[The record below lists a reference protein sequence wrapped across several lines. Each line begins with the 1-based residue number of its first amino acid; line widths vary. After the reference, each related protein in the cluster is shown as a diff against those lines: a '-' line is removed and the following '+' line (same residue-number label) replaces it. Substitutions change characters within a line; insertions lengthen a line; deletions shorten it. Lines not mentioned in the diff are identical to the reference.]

1 MVIQYMFGVP
11 VRVTE
16 SKPAPPADNRIWS
29 LGDLDPQVTE
39 ADLLDAFRLIG
50 PIASLR
56 LCRDSF
62 TGESLRYAYVN
73 FFTSLHA
80 SICEI
85 LLCKMG
91 FDSSF
96 LELRMNLLLV
106 LQELIASTALT
117 FLNHK
122 ELKGQSMRIMWSQRY
137 PLTRKMGIAN
147 LFVKNLHPSFTSGQL
162 QSMFSK
168 FGRILS
174 CKVASENGNSKGF
187 GFVQFDSKLS
197 AMTARNALHGTLL
210 KGKKIYV
217 SKFVKKSERTVA
229 NGETMKASLQG
240 QNKQLFIARAQQE
253 EIVNCHTEKLKA
265 SSLPEK
271 NSTHPVHCSSFY
283 SLGKDLMKQRQ
294 QINTGKQS
302 FKSESSV
309 CGNNFVQ
316 DT

>member
-1 MVIQYMFGVP
+1 MVIQHMFGVP
-11 VRVTE
+11 VKVTE

-29 LGDLDPQVTE
+29 LYVGDLDPQVTE
-39 ADLLDAFRLIG
+39 ADLMDAFRLIG
-50 PIASLR
+50 RIASLR

-73 FFTSLHA
+73 FFTSLH
-80 SICEI
+80 
-85 LLCKMG
+85 
-91 FDSSF
+91 
-96 LELRMNLLLV
+96 
-106 LQELIASTALT
+106 ASTALT

-137 PLTRKMGIAN
+137 PLTRKTGIAN

-187 GFVQFDSKLS
+187 GFVQFNSKLS

-217 SKFVKKSERTVA
+217 SKFVKKSVRTVA
-229 NGETMKASLQG
+229 NEETMKASLQG

-265 SSLPEK
+265 SSLPAK
-271 NSTHPVHCSSFY
+271 NSTHPVHYSSFY
-283 SLGKDLMKQRQ
+283 SLGKDLIKQRQ